1 MGVGPV
7 FCVCFLL
14 LPCSLFVFHFSLPMV
29 SRCICHDISF
39 AELKKLAEAGARDLE
54 ALSRQTGCGT
64 GCGMCIPYI
73 RVMLAT
79 GQTDLPVMTNVLP
92 EPPLPSRTPGTSP
105 S

>member
-1 MGVGPV
+1 MP
-7 FCVCFLL
+7 
-14 LPCSLFVFHFSLPMV
+14 V

-79 GQTDLPVMTNVLP
+79 GDTDQPVLP
-92 EPPLPSRTPGTSP
+92 DASLRRSATMDIVWHSIQSNLSGER
-105 S
+105 